1 MSKKTCLY
9 TKQYRR
15 LTVDKIKKIV
25 ASDEPFVVEAGRRP
39 PFVQTWVMPKRSAH
53 AFDREAMLLYVDLMF
68 ASSVDEVLELCPK
81 HEGRLHINKI
91 KHFMAEFVIVGRKE
105 HQTLVDLHR
114 DGIIHGTTEHLL
126 YVMTLHGVDLGP
138 LHGTAKAKAKP
149 EAKPKAKAARKQI
162 REALLGP
169 DVEVKRPARPA
180 ADVEA
185 VADEAYPA
193 IADKP
198 RDDEKDGA
206 SQDKEDADEVADLF
220 RNSGEEDED
229 GVTNPLDRF
238 FGEDGADTSSMSGGD
253 EQDMVFEAM
262 REENEQEEALAQAKG
277 VFDPEKEDEALA
289 RAIDAAENGDY
300 ARSSADAR
308 ADEDLAQ
315 QLGAASDEAAEQIL
329 ESAQKIQCCRCKALR
344 TPPPGMLQSFT
355 DGTTKFFCRI
365 VSAQCS
371 LTRAR
376 PRVQRS

>member
-1 MSKKTCLY
+1 
-9 TKQYRR
+9 
-15 LTVDKIKKIV
+15 
-25 ASDEPFVVEAGRRP
+25 
-39 PFVQTWVMPKRSAH
+39 
-53 AFDREAMLLYVDLMF
+53 
-68 ASSVDEVLELCPK
+68 
-81 HEGRLHINKI
+81 
-91 KHFMAEFVIVGRKE
+91 
-105 HQTLVDLHR
+105 
-114 DGIIHGTTEHLL
+114 
-126 YVMTLHGVDLGP
+126 MTNHDDP
-138 LHGTAKAKAKP
+138 N
-149 EAKPKAKAARKQI
+149 
-162 REALLGP
+162 AL
-169 DVEVKRPARPA
+169 DTF
-180 ADVEA
+180 
-185 VADEAYPA
+185 
-193 IADKP
+193 
-198 RDDEKDGA
+198 
-206 SQDKEDADEVADLF
+206 S
-220 RNSGEEDED
+220 
-229 GVTNPLDRF
+229 
-238 FGEDGADTSSMSGGD
+238 GEDGADTSSMSGGD

-329 ESAQKIQCCRCKALR
+329 ESAQKIQCCRCKAWR